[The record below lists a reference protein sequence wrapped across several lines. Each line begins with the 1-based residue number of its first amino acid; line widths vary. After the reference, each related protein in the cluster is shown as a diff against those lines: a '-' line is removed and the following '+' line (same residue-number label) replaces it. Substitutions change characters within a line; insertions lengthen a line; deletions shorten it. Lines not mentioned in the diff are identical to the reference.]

1 MSYQFQLR
9 WLLAACGGFFFCNFA
24 RSADFGIENWSPVTT
39 GRLNGSPE
47 PPLPYATER
56 VFPKLKLDFPVHMML
71 DPVSGQMYFLDQ
83 LSPYGKTRLWR
94 TKGDPAAGETELLLE
109 WDKALVYSL
118 CFHPDYKNNGFL
130 YLGANDAW
138 VKGQPKTCR
147 VIRYTVGRTPPY
159 IFEPK
164 SAKTILE
171 WESDGH
177 KGLGITFGL
186 DGMMF
191 VTTGDGTSDSDDN
204 VTGQGLDHL
213 LAKVLRIDVDHPDEG
228 KTYSVPKDNPF
239 VGEKNIAP
247 ETWAYGLRN
256 PWRITTDP
264 ETGHIWVGNN
274 GQDLWEQA
282 YLIQK
287 GANYGWSVYE
297 GSHPFYLNRKLGPHP
312 VTKPTAEHPHSEARS
327 LTGGVVYHGKKLP
340 ELRGA
345 YIYGD
350 HSTGKVWGI
359 KHDGKTTLWYRE
371 LTDTPFNITAFA
383 LDAEGELL
391 IADHRGQGQGGF
403 YTLIRNKTPGYD
415 PKDFPKKLSET
426 GLFLKIE
433 DHEMQPGLIPYS
445 VNSPL
450 WSDGAFKARWI
461 ALPSTGQNDGKDEA
475 AKIGYKVD
483 RGWDFPENTVVV
495 KSFGLEMKQGDPE
508 SRKWIETRFLTKQQG
523 EWIGYSYAWNDE
535 QTDGTLVEKEGR
547 DQTFLLTSSEGKE
560 RTQTWRYPS
569 RTECMLCHSRAANF
583 VLGLSTAQMNKD
595 HDYGQK
601 SMNQLDLLERLGVVK
616 VNRKEKVT
624 RLVDP
629 YDESA
634 DLGQRARSYLHA
646 NCSVCHVKAGGGN
659 AQMDLEFSVTDKA
672 MNAIDVKP
680 IHHQFEI
687 EDARLIAPGDPDRSV
702 LLHRMEIRDRGQ
714 MPQLATSIVDEP
726 AVAMLRKWILSL
738 RKEDDEKEGQ

>member
-1 MSYQFQLR
+1 MALSFRLGFVFAASGCF
-9 WLLAACGGFFFCNFA
+9 LSLAGFA
-24 RSADFGIENWSPVTT
+24 WGQDFDIDNWSPVTT
-39 GRLNGSPE
+39 ARLSGSPE

-56 VFPKLKLDFPVHMML
+56 VFPKLKVDFPVHMVI
-71 DPVSGQMYFLDQ
+71 DPVSGQMVFLDQ
-83 LSPYGKTRLWR
+83 VSPYGKTHLRR
-94 TKGDPAAGETELLLE
+94 TKGQPALGEVEVLLE

-118 CFHPDYKNNGFL
+118 CFHPDYKTNGYL

-147 VIRYTVGRTPPY
+147 VIRYTIDRKPP
-159 IFEPK
+159 FALDPK
-164 SAKTILE
+164 SARTIIE

-177 KGLGITFGL
+177 NGLAITFGL

-191 VTTGDGTSDSDDN
+191 VTSGDGTSDSDDN

-213 LAKVLRIDVDHPDEG
+213 LSKVLRIDVDHPAEG
-228 KTYSVPKDNPF
+228 KAYSVPKDNPF
-239 VGEKNIAP
+239 FGEKNIAP

-264 ETGHIWVGNN
+264 KTGHIWVGNN

-282 YLIQK
+282 YLIRK

-297 GSHPFYLNRKLGPHP
+297 GSHPFYLTRKLGPHP
-312 VTKPTAEHPHSEARS
+312 VVKPTAEHHHSVARS
-327 LTGGVVYHGKKLP
+327 LTGGVVYHGNKLP

-350 HSTGKVWGI
+350 HSTGKIWGI
-359 KHDGKTTLWYRE
+359 KHDGKNVHWHRE

-383 LDAEGELL
+383 LDAFGELL

-403 YTLIRNKTPGYD
+403 YTLVPNTTPTYD
-415 PKDFPKKLSET
+415 PQKFPRKLSET
-426 GLFLKIE
+426 GLFRSVKG
-433 DHEMQPGLIPYS
+433 HQMQPGLIPYS

-461 ALPSTGQNDGKDEA
+461 ALPAASQKDEKA
-475 AKIGYKVD
+475 EPAKIGYKVN
-483 RGWDFPENTVVV
+483 RGWDFPQSTVLV
-495 KSFGLEMKQGDPE
+495 KSFGLETKPGDAS

-523 EWIGYSYAWNDE
+523 EWIGYSYAWNAE
-535 QTDGTLVEKEGR
+535 QTEGTLVEKEGR
-547 DQTFLLTSSEGKE
+547 DQTFVVETSDGAE

-569 RTECMLCHSRAANF
+569 RTECMVCHSRAANF
-583 VLGLSTAQMNKD
+583 VLGPSTAQMNKD

-601 SMNQLDLLERLGVVK
+601 TMNQLDLLEHLGVLK
-616 VNRKEKVT
+616 VNRKENVT

-659 AQMDLEFSVTDKA
+659 AQMDLEFTVSEKA

-680 IHHQFEI
+680 IHHHFNI
-687 EDARLIAPGDPDRSV
+687 ENARLIAPGDPERSV
-702 LLHRMEIRDRGQ
+702 LLHRMKIRERGQ
-714 MPQLATSIVDEP
+714 MPQLGTSIVDEP
-726 AVAMLRKWILSL
+726 AVAMLREWILSL
-738 RKEDDEKEGQ
+738 RKDD